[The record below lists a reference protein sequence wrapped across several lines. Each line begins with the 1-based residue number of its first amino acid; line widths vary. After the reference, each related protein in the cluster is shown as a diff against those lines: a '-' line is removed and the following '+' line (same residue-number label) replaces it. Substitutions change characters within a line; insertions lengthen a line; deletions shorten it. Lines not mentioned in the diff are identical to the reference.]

1 MKFNVIIGN
10 PPYQEMT
17 GGGNKKPLY
26 NVFVEKAIQVV
37 TTYMSMSMSRRN
49 IYFVPVQAFTKS
61 WTEFPLRSSP
71 SIWQVRPYIH

>member
-26 NVFVEKAIQVV
+26 NLFVEKAIQVV
-37 TTYMSMSMSRRN
+37 TTYM
-49 IYFVPVQAFTKS
+49 
-61 WTEFPLRSSP
+61 
-71 SIWQVRPYIH
+71 